1 MVVAKTHLSTR
12 VSEHFCLKSA
22 ADISVLLLLCALLSA
37 CTTPLPPQKPY
48 RVVLNEVA
56 TKETVAAITRH
67 YINEEFVEAYNL
79 GRAWSTT
86 QLPDETNVLV
96 ALARVKSLDDDSQY
110 ARALLDVEGRY
121 PTSMLVKLEAAIF
134 LQRRGQRNLASGY
147 FKDLIESKPQSLME
161 RRAQAYALAHWG
173 KIERNLSDRAMEAL
187 GMSPSA
193 RTDRRV
199 SERALAALGEL
210 IEGGDDSPVTF
221 YYDGAVAYDLKRYA
235 RAVLSLR
242 RALATNPAQ
251 IDSLIALGVTLD
263 ESGQP
268 DEAVKELREAVEKFP
283 RNAALHTHLGA
294 ALLSLRKWQE
304 AEAIL
309 TKATE
314 LSNPPMP
321 LALANLAEA
330 FLRQNRRDAAFR
342 QAQRATVLGPDEPH
356 AWAVLAVV
364 CYESGRPIQQQAA
377 LDKLKALS
385 PESARRLVI
394 RRMDLRAYMKA
405 P

>member
-1 MVVAKTHLSTR
+1 MPRYQRHILIA
-12 VSEHFCLKSA
+12 
-22 ADISVLLLLCALLSA
+22 LLCALLSA
-37 CTTPLPPQKPY
+37 CHTPLPSQNRPY

-56 TKETVAAITRH
+56 SAETVAAITRH
-67 YINEEFVEAYNL
+67 YIHEEYVEAYNL
-79 GRAWSTT
+79 GRTWSTT

-96 ALARVKSLDDDSQY
+96 ALARVKALDDDAQY
-110 ARALLDVEGRY
+110 ASALLDVEGRY
-121 PTSMLVKLEAAIF
+121 PTSMLVKLEAGIF
-134 LQRRGQRNLASGY
+134 LQRRGQRNLATGY
-147 FKDLIESKPQSLME
+147 FRDLIETKPKTLME
-161 RRAQAYALAHWG
+161 RRALAYGLAHWG

-187 GMSPSA
+187 NLSPSA
-193 RTDRRV
+193 SLDRRV
-199 SERALAALGEL
+199 SERALIALGEL
-210 IEGGDDSPVTF
+210 IEAGDESPVTF

-242 RALATNPAQ
+242 RALAINPAQ
-251 IDSLIALGVTLD
+251 IDSLIALGVALD

-268 DEAVKELREAVEKFP
+268 DEAVKELRDAVEKFP

-342 QAQRATVLGPDEPH
+342 HAQRATALGPDEPH

-364 CYESGRPIQQQAA
+364 CYESGRPLQQQQA
-377 LDKLKALS
+377 LDKLKAIS
-385 PESARRLVI
+385 PEAARRLVI
-394 RRMDLRAYMKA
+394 RRMDMRAYMKA

>member
-1 MVVAKTHLSTR
+1 MLRYQRH
-12 VSEHFCLKSA
+12 
-22 ADISVLLLLCALLSA
+22 VLIALLCALLSA
-37 CTTPLPPQKPY
+37 CHTPLPPQNRPY

-56 TKETVAAITRH
+56 SQETVAAITRH
-67 YINEEFVEAYNL
+67 YINEEYVEAYNL
-79 GRAWSTT
+79 GRTWSTT

-96 ALARVKSLDDDSQY
+96 ALAKVKALDDDAQY
-110 ARALLDVEGRY
+110 ASALLEAEGRY
-121 PTSMLVKLEAAIF
+121 PTSMLVKLEAGIF

-147 FKDLIESKPQSLME
+147 FKDIIETKPKTLME
-161 RRAQAYALAHWG
+161 RRAQAYGLAHWG
-173 KIERNLSDRAMEAL
+173 KIERNLSDLAMEAL
-187 GMSPSA
+187 GLSPSA

-199 SERALAALGEL
+199 SERALIALGEL
-210 IEGGDDSPVTF
+210 IEAGDESPVTF

-242 RALATNPAQ
+242 RALAINPAQ
-251 IDSLIALGVTLD
+251 IDSLIALGVALD

-268 DEAVKELREAVEKFP
+268 DEAVKELRDAVEKFP

-342 QAQRATVLGPDEPH
+342 HAQRATALGPDEPH

-364 CYESGRPIQQQAA
+364 CYESGRPIQQQQA
-377 LDKLKALS
+377 LDKLKAIS
-385 PESARRLVI
+385 PEAARRLVI